1 MRMTDVLVIRV
12 DPSGISSM
20 WGLLQVPSEATGL
33 VVGTLAEAGV
43 DVDPERFVPLSINEY
58 AQISIDVMKWA
69 IPAWLTFLAARAAQ
83 QSVRIKI
90 GDDEIEVKGPK
101 ADVEKAAQVIEKLRQ
116 DRIQQVEQRRAPK
129 GSDESCAAE

>member
-1 MRMTDVLVIRV
+1 MRMTDVLVIKV
-12 DPSGISSM
+12 YPSGISSM
-20 WGLLQVPSEATGL
+20 WGLLLVPQEATGL

-43 DVDPERFVPLSINEY
+43 DVDPNPLVPASINEY

-69 IPAWLTFLAARAAQ
+69 IPAWLTFLAAKAAQ

-101 ADVEKAAQVIEKLRQ
+101 ADVERAAEVIEKLRQ
-116 DRIQQVEQRRAPK
+116 DRIQQRAPK
-129 GSDESCAAE
+129 GPDEGCAAE